1 MTATEAIVI
10 VGGAALGYWLVAVF
24 IPGMR
29 KGDGGERPRP
39 DFLDGLGLPPAD
51 HAVRSWHEVLGVEAS
66 ATSEEIEVA
75 YRRLIDECDPDLAD
89 TSAEIRAVA
98 LQRSREIQAAYA
110 QGLLGRG
117 RYWA

>member
-1 MTATEAIVI
+1 MRERDD
-10 VGGAALGYWLVAVF
+10 AVF
-24 IPGMR
+24 IPSLR

-39 DFLDGLGLPPAD
+39 DFLDGLELPPAD
-51 HAVRSWHEVLGVEAS
+51 HAVRPWHEVLRVEAP

-75 YRRLIDECDPDLAD
+75 YRRLIDECDPDRLAG
-89 TSAEIRAVA
+89 TSAEVRDVA

-110 QGLLGRG
+110 QGMLGRG